1 MAIYSTRLG
10 LYAAKFPGTKRKI
23 DRMTSSWNAALYQSS
38 HGFVWEYG
46 RDLLQL
52 LAAQRGERI
61 LDLGCGT
68 GQLTGEIA
76 RMGAEV
82 TGADNSP
89 DMIAQARHN
98 FPEIRFEVA
107 DARSL
112 TFHEEFDAVF
122 SNAALHWVPDP
133 NAAAASIARAL
144 KPGGRF
150 VAELGGKGN
159 NAAVLEAAFRA
170 LTDLGV
176 PEGARQT
183 PWYFPSVGEYTPV
196 LERHGLE
203 VTFAALFDRPTR
215 LEGGAQ
221 GLADWITMFGARL
234 TTALDPARLP
244 EFVRLFEQYAEPRLF
259 RDGAWIVDYRRLRI
273 AARRVG

>member
-1 MAIYSTRLG
+1 MA
-10 LYAAKFPGTKRKI
+10 
-23 DRMTSSWNAALYQSS
+23 SSWNAALYQSS

-52 LAAQRGERI
+52 LAPQRGEPI

-68 GQLTGEIA
+68 GQLTAEIA
-76 RMGAEV
+76 RTGAQV
-82 TGADNSP
+82 TGADNSLE
-89 DMIAQARHN
+89 MIEQARRN
-98 FPEIRFEVA
+98 FPELRFELA

-112 TFHEEFDAVF
+112 PFCGEFDAVF

-133 NAAAASIARAL
+133 DAAAASIARAL

-170 LTDLGV
+170 LADLGV
-176 PEGARQT
+176 PERARRN
-183 PWYFPSVGEYTPV
+183 PWYFPSVGEYTPL

-215 LEGGAQ
+215 LEGGAT

-234 TTALDPARLP
+234 MASLPRDQRP
-244 EFVRLFEQYAEPRLF
+244 EFIRRLEQYAAPRLF
-259 RDGAWIVDYRRLRI
+259 RDGVWIVDYWRLRV
-273 AARRVG
+273 AARRLA

>member
-1 MAIYSTRLG
+1 MG
-10 LYAAKFPGTKRKI
+10 C
-23 DRMTSSWNAALYQSS
+23 SWNAALYQNS

-52 LAAQRGERI
+52 LAAQGGERI

-68 GQLTGEIA
+68 GQLTAEIA
-76 RMGAEV
+76 RSGAQV

-89 DMIAQARHN
+89 DMIGEARRN
-98 FPEIRFEVA
+98 FPELRFELA

-112 TFHEEFDAVF
+112 PFREEFDAVF

-159 NAAVLEAAFRA
+159 NAAVLDAAFQA
-170 LTDLGV
+170 LGDLGV
-176 PEGARQT
+176 PENARQT
-183 PWYFPSVGEYTPV
+183 PWYFPSIGEYTPV

-203 VTFAALFDRPTR
+203 VTFAVLFERPTR

-234 TTALDPARLP
+234 TAPLQRDQHP
-244 EFVRLFEQYAEPRLF
+244 EFIRRLEQYAAPRLF
-259 RDGAWIVDYRRLRI
+259 REGEWIVDYRRLRVM
-273 AARRVG
+273 ARRVS

>member
-1 MAIYSTRLG
+1 MAAIGAQVAPTGAELR
-10 LYAAKFPGTKRKI
+10 I
-23 DRMTSSWNAALYQSS
+23 DIMASSWNAALYQSS

-52 LAAQRGERI
+52 LAPQAGEQI

-68 GQLTGEIA
+68 GQLTAEIA
-76 RMGAEV
+76 RSGAQV
-82 TGADNSP
+82 TGADNSAS
-89 DMIAQARHN
+89 MIGQARRN
-98 FPEIRFEVA
+98 FAHLRFELA

-112 TFHEEFDAVF
+112 PFSEEFDAVF

-133 NAAAASIARAL
+133 DVAAAGIARAL

-159 NAAVLEAAFRA
+159 NAAVLEASFRA
-170 LTDLGV
+170 LADLGV
-176 PEGARQT
+176 PESARQT
-183 PWYFPSVGEYTPV
+183 PWYFPSIGEYTPV

-234 TTALDPARLP
+234 TASLPRDKHP
-244 EFVRLFEQYAEPRLF
+244 EFVRRLEQYAAPLLF
-259 RDGAWIVDYRRLRI
+259 RDGVWIVDYRRLRVT
-273 AARRVG
+273 ARRVG